1 MHWRWRARGRD
12 LDRLLRRRFGSS
24 LPDDDC
30 GLDAVKLMAQ
40 HYMRLHRNAE
50 SVTRANLRI
59 LAPWLKDKVKAAII
73 KAGRKAKTPTA
84 VQLGRDW
91 RVTVDEVA
99 ELELTTINAFI
110 IIQRNDAARQGRR
123 RRQTGAGKKRGRK
136 SMGLSPEEKKART
149 NAQAAKRMKVMRA
162 RSVAT
167 DPVRRC
173 SI

>member
-1 MHWRWRARGRD
+1 MAEGQGEGGHHQGRQE
-12 LDRLLRRRFGSS
+12 GQ
-24 LPDDDC
+24 
-30 GLDAVKLMAQ
+30 DA
-40 HYMRLHRNAE
+40 
-50 SVTRANLRI
+50 
-59 LAPWLKDKVKAAII
+59 D
-73 KAGRKAKTPTA
+73 G